1 MVLANNVEKLADYYN
16 NKTLAH
22 AYLIE
27 TNDKNRCLND
37 LKCVL
42 KKMVCEGK
50 FSLSCNKCN
59 YCNLIDN
66 EEFPGIFFIRS
77 DSKIIKKE
85 QILDLKHKMGFKPVF
100 TNFCAY
106 VILDSE
112 KLNASSTNAMLK
124 FLEEPNDN
132 CFGFLVVDNKENV
145 LSTIKSRC
153 EIIVNKYENT
163 DIFTKLN
170 ILKEDRSVYYEVV
183 KKYVDALEQDKELS
197 LTVNRDILLNKFAE
211 KSEIE
216 KIFKIILF
224 IYQDVYEFKLGLNS
238 QIFLTDFSY
247 LQQQS
252 IKSLYEKIKILID
265 FVNNI
270 NYNLNMELSLDKFVI
285 EMSEIYG

>member
-1 MVLANNVEKLADYYN
+1 MVLVNNVEKLAEYYN

-27 TNDKNRCLND
+27 TNDKQRCLSD

-42 KKMVCEGK
+42 KKMVCKEK
-50 FSLSCNKCN
+50 FSSECNKCN
-59 YCNLIDN
+59 FCNLIDN
-66 EEFPGIFFIRS
+66 EEFPGIFFIKS

-85 QILDLKHKMGFKPVF
+85 QILDLKHEMSFKPVF
-100 TNFCAY
+100 TDFCAY

-170 ILKEDRSVYYEVV
+170 ILKDDKADYIEVV
-183 KKYVDALEQDKELS
+183 KNYINALEQKELNLS
-197 LTVNRDILLNKFAE
+197 INRDILLNRFAE

-224 IYQDVYEFKLGLNS
+224 IYQDVYEFKLGLSS
-238 QIFLTDFSY
+238 QVFFTDFSY
-247 LQQQS
+247 LQKQS

-270 NYNLNMELSLDKFVI
+270 NYNLNMELSLDKFII